1 MQILRNW
8 GNNKI
13 KEQMNKKKEMGYK
26 KREKKTRGERKICII
41 FEPESLHILVLY
53 LGHIAVQF
61 LCSKEFI
68 HTLNSII
75 QDFGPKNTTP
85 SSRPTV

>member
-1 MQILRNW
+1 MGLKLEPFGVQAATDRSILCQEKRKWN
-8 GNNKI
+8 GI
-13 KEQMNKKKEMGYK
+13 QK
-26 KREKKTRGERKICII
+26 KRETRGERKICII

-75 QDFGPKNTTP
+75 
-85 SSRPTV
+85 